1 MKIERKYADTKLREK
16 RDINDIKYI
25 VIQSFN
31 NKDTSH
37 YHISD
42 GKVMQILPDAYISN
56 SVNGGKLSDLGRYH
70 GICTKYNSV
79 SISINNHPNEED
91 IDLCRHLIMT
101 LIYRHKV
108 IKDNIIRQTDITG
121 EVSPEIWFDKD
132 KWDSD
137 VIEKIKD
144 MLKD

>member
-1 MKIERKYADTKLREK
+1 MKIERKYTDTKTREK
-16 RDINDIKYI
+16 RNTKDIDYI
-25 VIQSFN
+25 VIQSHN

-37 YHISD
+37 YHIAD
-42 GKVMQILPDAYISN
+42 GKIVQVLPDTYISN
-56 SVNGGKLSDLGRYH
+56 SVNGGRLTKLGIYH
-70 GICTKYNSV
+70 GICTKYNSI
-79 SISINNHPNEED
+79 SISVNNHPDEED
-91 IDLCRHLIMT
+91 IELCRHLIMT
-101 LIYRHKV
+101 LIYRHKINKEKV
-108 IKDNIIRQTDITG
+108 VRQTDVTG